1 MKIVITEE
9 QFNNLYNTP
18 DRPTL
23 TEVEYVIDIIHEED
37 ENNKGEED
45 EFDLGGSGE
54 SDEHHLYYFYIGEAF
69 FDEFY
74 DKTYLELFDQHKDD
88 ANGCEDFVNAVIDS
102 ILQKMKQSIE
112 EKTAAKILKKVI
124 KRQSVVRF
132 KESDILK
139 VLNGHFGNFICNEF
153 IEETR

>member
-23 TEVEYVIDIIHEED
+23 TEVEYVIDIIHEEN
-37 ENNKGEED
+37 ENNQSEED
-45 EFDLGGSGE
+45 EFDLGGGGE
-54 SDEHHLYYFYIGEAF
+54 SGEHHLYYFYISEAF

-74 DKTYLELFDQHKDD
+74 DKTYLELFDQFKDD
-88 ANGCEDFVNAVIDS
+88 AGGCENFVNAIIDN
-102 ILQKMKQSIE
+102 ILKKMKQSIE

-124 KRQSVVRF
+124 KRQSTVRF
-132 KESDILK
+132 KESDIRKALDA
-139 VLNGHFGNFICNEF
+139 HFGNFICNEF